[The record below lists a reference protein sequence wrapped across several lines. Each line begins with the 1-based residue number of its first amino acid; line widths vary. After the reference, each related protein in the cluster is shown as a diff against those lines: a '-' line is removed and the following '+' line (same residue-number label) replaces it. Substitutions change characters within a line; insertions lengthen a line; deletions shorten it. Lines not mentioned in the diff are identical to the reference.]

1 MSEASTTYV
10 GLDVHKS
17 KIVVA
22 MLRPGQ
28 RESVVWTV
36 SHTPE
41 AVRRMVQKL
50 RAGAP
55 GRVLCGYEA
64 GACGYALQRQL
75 ISLGVGCQVVAPS
88 QTPVKPGDRVKT
100 DRRDARKLAEL
111 LRAGLLTEVHPP
123 TPEQEAARDLVRCR
137 ADAQQDLT
145 RARHRLSK
153 YLLRHGVA
161 YTPGRKA
168 WTKAHR
174 AWLYSLR
181 FELEAAQSTFTRYL
195 AMVEIREEEV
205 AALDAQVGELAAQ
218 EPYHQAVGWLR
229 CFHGIETLS
238 AMTILT
244 ELHGFGRFSSP
255 RALMSYLGLVPSESS
270 SGNAVHRGRIT
281 KAGNQHARRLLVQ
294 IGWHYQHTKK
304 ISAALRGRRRG
315 QPAEV
320 VAIANR
326 AHQRL
331 SRRFFDL
338 HHRRGVAK
346 PKVVVA
352 VARELVGFLWAVL
365 YLQAQPNLNG

>member
-1 MSEASTTYV
+1 MSEANTTYV
-10 GLDVHKS
+10 GLDDHKS
-17 KIVVA
+17 KIVVG
-22 MLRPGQ
+22 MLRPGE
-28 RESVVWTV
+28 REAVVWTV
-36 SHTPE
+36 SNTPE
-41 AVRRMVQKL
+41 AVRRLVKKL

-55 GRVLCGYEA
+55 GRVLCAYEA
-64 GACGYALQRQL
+64 GACGYALQRRL
-75 ISLGVGCQVVAPS
+75 VSLGVECQVVAPS

-123 TPEQEAARDLVRCR
+123 TPEQEAARDLLRCR

-153 YLLRHGVA
+153 FLLRHGVI
-161 YTPGRKA
+161 YTPNRKA
-168 WTKAHR
+168 WTKPHR

-181 FELEAAQSTFTRYL
+181 FEIEAAQSTFARYL

-218 EPYHQAVGWLR
+218 EPYRQPVGWLR

-238 AMTILT
+238 AMMILT
-244 ELHGFGRFSSP
+244 ELHAFGRFSSP
-255 RALMSYLGLVPSESS
+255 RALMSYVGLVPSESS
-270 SGNAVHRGRIT
+270 SGDAVHRGRIT
-281 KAGNQHARRLLVQ
+281 KAGNQHARRLLVE
-294 IGWHYQHTKK
+294 IGWHYQHAKK
-304 ISAALRGRRRG
+304 ISAALRRRRRG

-320 VAIANR
+320 IAIANK

-352 VARELVGFLWAVL
+352 IARELVGFLWAVL
-365 YLQAQPNLNG
+365 YLQAQAKPNG

>member
-1 MSEASTTYV
+1 MSEANTTYV
-10 GLDVHKS
+10 GLDDHKS
-17 KIVVA
+17 KIVVG

-28 RESVVWTV
+28 REAVVWTV

-41 AVRRMVQKL
+41 AVRRLVKKL

-55 GRVLCGYEA
+55 GRVLCAYEA
-64 GACGYALQRQL
+64 GACGYALQRRL
-75 ISLGVGCQVVAPS
+75 VSLGVECQVVAPS

-123 TPEQEAARDLVRCR
+123 TPEQEAARDLLRCR

-153 YLLRHGVA
+153 FLLRHGVT
-161 YTPGRKA
+161 YTPNRKA
-168 WTKAHR
+168 WTKPHR

-181 FELEAAQSTFTRYL
+181 FELEAAQSTFARYL

-218 EPYHQAVGWLR
+218 EPYRQPVGWLR

-238 AMTILT
+238 AMMILT
-244 ELHGFGRFSSP
+244 ELHAFGRFSSP
-255 RALMSYLGLVPSESS
+255 RALMSYVGLVPSESS
-270 SGNAVHRGRIT
+270 SGDAVHRGRIT
-281 KAGNQHARRLLVQ
+281 KAGNQHARRLLVE
-294 IGWHYQHTKK
+294 IGWHYQHAKK
-304 ISAALRGRRRG
+304 ISAALRRRRRG

-320 VAIANR
+320 IAIANK

-352 VARELVGFLWAVL
+352 IARELVGFLWAVL
-365 YLQAQPNLNG
+365 YLQAQAKPNG

>member
-10 GLDVHKS
+10 GLDVHKAR
-17 KIVVA
+17 ITVA
-22 MLRPGQ
+22 MLRPGA

-41 AVRRMVQKL
+41 ALRRLVKKL

-64 GACGYALQRQL
+64 GVCGYALQRRL
-75 ISLGVGCQVVAPS
+75 VSLGVGCEVVAPS

-137 ADAQQDLT
+137 EDAQQDLT

-153 YLLRHGVA
+153 FLLRYGVTYA
-161 YTPGRKA
+161 PNRKA

-174 AWLYSLR
+174 TWLYGLR
-181 FELEAAQSTFTRYL
+181 FEVPAAQATFTRYL
-195 AMVEIREEEV
+195 ATVEIREEEV
-205 AALDAQVGELAAQ
+205 AALDAQVGELAEQ
-218 EPYHQAVGWLR
+218 EPYRQAVGWLS
-229 CFHGIETLS
+229 CFHGIKTLS

-244 ELHGFGRFSSP
+244 ELHGFERFSSP
-255 RALMSYLGLVPSESS
+255 RALMSYVGLVPSESS
-270 SGNAVHRGRIT
+270 SGDSVHRGRIT
-281 KAGNQHARRLLVQ
+281 KAGNHHARRLLIEVA
-294 IGWHYQHTKK
+294 WHYRHKKK
-304 ISAALRGRRRG
+304 IGVTLRRRRRG
-315 QPAEV
+315 QPAEI
-320 VAIANR
+320 VAIANK
-326 AHQRL
+326 AHLRL
-331 SRRFFDL
+331 SRRYFYL
-338 HHRRGVAK
+338 HHGRGVTKAK
-346 PKVVVA
+346 TIVA

-365 YLQAQPNLNG
+365 RLQEHPNLNG

>member
-1 MSEASTTYV
+1 MSEANTTYV
-10 GLDVHKS
+10 GLDDHKS
-17 KIVVA
+17 KIVVG

-28 RESVVWTV
+28 REAVVWTV
-36 SHTPE
+36 SNTPE
-41 AVRRMVQKL
+41 AVRRLVKKL

-55 GRVLCGYEA
+55 GRVLCAYEA
-64 GACGYALQRQL
+64 GACGYALQRRL
-75 ISLGVGCQVVAPS
+75 VSLGVECQVVAPS

-123 TPEQEAARDLVRCR
+123 TPEQEAARDLLRCR

-153 YLLRHGVA
+153 FLLRHGVTF
-161 YTPGRKA
+161 TPNRKA
-168 WTKAHR
+168 WTKPHR

-181 FELEAAQSTFTRYL
+181 FEIEAAQSTFARYL

-218 EPYHQAVGWLR
+218 EPYREPVGWLR

-238 AMTILT
+238 AMMILT
-244 ELHGFGRFSSP
+244 ELHAFGRFSSP
-255 RALMSYLGLVPSESS
+255 RALMSYVGLVPSESS
-270 SGNAVHRGRIT
+270 SGDAVHRGRIT
-281 KAGNQHARRLLVQ
+281 KAGNQHARRLLIE
-294 IGWHYQHTKK
+294 IGWHYQHAKK
-304 ISAALRGRRRG
+304 ISAALRRRRRG

-320 VAIANR
+320 IAIANR

-352 VARELVGFLWAVL
+352 IARELVGFLWAVL
-365 YLQAQPNLNG
+365 YLQAQAKPNG